1 MIRTGL
7 TSKTRVHIRS
17 RVSICGS
24 KSYKEG
30 YTTSRNQGFD
40 GGKVAT
46 YLSLTIHLSTTKK
59 YEISFHTLIMLITPN
74 TTHVEMSA
82 LCNVAQKNIR
92 TYRNMIFLCIDE
104 RTTRVGPI

>member
-59 YEISFHTLIMLITPN
+59 YEISFHTLIMLITPDAS
-74 TTHVEMSA
+74 HVEMSA
-82 LCNVAQKNIR
+82 LYNVVQKNIR
-92 TYRNMIFLCIDE
+92 TCRNTIFLCIDGQ
-104 RTTRVGPI
+104 TTHIGPI